1 MTKRAVVVGINDYS
15 HQVPGWPNLR
25 YCVADA
31 NAVYH
36 LLLDSFEFD
45 PAGITLL
52 TDQAASSANIRRAL
66 GHMLAVSEPGDVA
79 FFFYSGHGG
88 LHPGGKEGVFF
99 QSICPATG
107 RYITD
112 WDLSQAADALAP
124 STVNFTVMMDS
135 CHSGGMGDLTPQDG
149 SAKTAALSQELMTRI
164 LETMKTVVPMGVTVA
179 DPETYSNNITDTHE
193 ALGPVACYTEAA
205 NREFVTSA
213 KSLLFSAARWD
224 EYAQESSAVQHG
236 YLTKA
241 FIDTVNACPFVITN
255 QGLHSALHA
264 KVVQLSSD
272 GQSPVMRG
280 QANRAQDTFL
290 APFTS
295 SM

>member
-88 LHPGGKEGVFF
+88 
-99 QSICPATG
+99 C
-107 RYITD
+107 
-112 WDLSQAADALAP
+112 
-124 STVNFTVMMDS
+124 
-135 CHSGGMGDLTPQDG
+135 TP
-149 SAKTAALSQELMTRI
+149 
-164 LETMKTVVPMGVTVA
+164 
-179 DPETYSNNITDTHE
+179 
-193 ALGPVACYTEAA
+193 
-205 NREFVTSA
+205 
-213 KSLLFSAARWD
+213 AARR
-224 EYAQESSAVQHG
+224 ACSSSPSARPRG
-236 YLTKA
+236 ATSP
-241 FIDTVNACPFVITN
+241 TGTCPRPRTR
-255 QGLHSALHA
+255 SR
-264 KVVQLSSD
+264 
-272 GQSPVMRG
+272 PR
-280 QANRAQDTFL
+280 R
-290 APFTS
+290 
-295 SM
+295 